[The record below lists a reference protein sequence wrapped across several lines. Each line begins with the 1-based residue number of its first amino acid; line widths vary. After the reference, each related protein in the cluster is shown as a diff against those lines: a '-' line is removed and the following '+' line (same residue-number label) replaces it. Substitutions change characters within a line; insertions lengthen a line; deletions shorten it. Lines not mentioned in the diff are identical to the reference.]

1 MNCSIC
7 LTEKSIDNFDRPKK
21 NFCIPILIC
30 IDCKNPKVNIIEI
43 DSRFNRL
50 MEIAN
55 TPEEAAP
62 VEDAPEE
69 DAPEEAA
76 PVEDVPEEAAPG
88 EVAPVEDVPEEAAP
102 GEVAPVEA
110 APGEVAP
117 VEAIPEETAP
127 MQVMSSIATLD

>member
-62 VEDAPEE
+62 VEDAPVE
-69 DAPEEAA
+69 DAPEEAAPEEAAPVEDVPEEAA

-88 EVAPVEDVPEEAAP
+88 EVAPVEAT
-102 GEVAPVEA
+102 
-110 APGEVAP
+110 
-117 VEAIPEETAP
+117 PEETAP
-127 MQVMSSIATLD
+127 MQVMSSIAALD